1 MVRPGELLLN
11 LTLIAREFAICVLP
25 ELQGAP
31 MENAINRAEGCV
43 SRTTDAGK
51 SISSASKKSPVTTV
65 VFRLVRAPAGKA
77 KNNARA
83 PV

>member
-1 MVRPGELLLN
+1 
-11 LTLIAREFAICVLP
+11 
-25 ELQGAP
+25 

-43 SRTTDAGK
+43 SRTTDAAK
-51 SISSASKKSPVTTV
+51 SISSASKMSPVTTV

-77 KNNARA
+77 KNNLRA

>member
-1 MVRPGELLLN
+1 
-11 LTLIAREFAICVLP
+11 
-25 ELQGAP
+25 